1 MDNNKTSR
9 PQPTGSAW
17 QQAEQ
22 YGIDMSLIEA
32 NLKLTPYERMLQ
44 HDRSLNLALQLRQAM
59 ERQHG

>member
-1 MDNNKTSR
+1 MDNNETSR
-9 PQPTGSAW
+9 SQPTGSAW
-17 QQAEQ
+17 QLAEQ